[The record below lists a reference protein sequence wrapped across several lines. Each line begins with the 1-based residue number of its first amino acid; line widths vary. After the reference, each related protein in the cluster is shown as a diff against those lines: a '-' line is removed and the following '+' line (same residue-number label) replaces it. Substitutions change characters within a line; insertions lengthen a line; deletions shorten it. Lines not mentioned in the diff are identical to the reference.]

1 MTAYSSEPDF
11 TSEPKRR
18 FYPTQDPVSASRT
31 SRIPSVPDVPQQA
44 EVRPLFS
51 SSAAS
56 VRKKND
62 DATYFTHRHPLL
74 LQRLYQAADTLLA
87 TYHAG
92 DFIYDAYPDFLSLGW
107 MRDRLLRENASLT
120 ESFLQAGCPL
130 EWLNLLT
137 DTVLSEQLCRRRCS
151 QRNPRGEAS
160 TTSVQSLSRS

>member
-18 FYPTQDPVSASRT
+18 FYPTQDTASASPT
-31 SRIPSVPDVPQQA
+31 PRIPTSPGVPQTKNA
-44 EVRPLFS
+44 SLRSPV
-51 SSAAS
+51 AVS

-62 DATYFTHRHPLL
+62 DAAYFTHRHPIL

-87 TYHAG
+87 SYHTR

-107 MRDRLLRENASLT
+107 MRDRLLRENTALT
-120 ESFLQAGCPL
+120 EAFLLAGCPL

-151 QRNPRGEAS
+151 QRNPRGEAN